1 MPIGKKKI
9 VILIADDDD
18 EDRMFVREAFAGKP
32 VEVKSVVDGMELLDY
47 LLCRGKYKH
56 DGDRHPRPD
65 LILLDLN
72 MPKMGGKE
80 ALAEIQSDSCL
91 RTVPVIILTTS
102 QEECEVHRCY
112 ELGAKTYIVKPLSF
126 DRLVEIMESLH
137 LYWSDVARLPIHA
150 IPTSCAEHY
159 LSMTAGV
166 SR

>member
-1 MPIGKKKI
+1 MHMPKEKLL
-9 VILIADDDD
+9 ILMADDDCD
-18 EDRMFVREAFAGKP
+18 EDRMFVREAFKGKP
-32 VEVKSVVDGMELLDY
+32 VNVKCVVDGMELLDY

-56 DGDRHPRPD
+56 DGNRHPRPD

-72 MPKMGGKE
+72 MPKMGGKA

-91 RTVPVIILTTS
+91 RSIPVIILTTS

-126 DRLVEIMESLH
+126 DKLVEIMHSLH

-150 IPTSCAEHY
+150 IPPSCA
-159 LSMTAGV
+159 
-166 SR
+166 